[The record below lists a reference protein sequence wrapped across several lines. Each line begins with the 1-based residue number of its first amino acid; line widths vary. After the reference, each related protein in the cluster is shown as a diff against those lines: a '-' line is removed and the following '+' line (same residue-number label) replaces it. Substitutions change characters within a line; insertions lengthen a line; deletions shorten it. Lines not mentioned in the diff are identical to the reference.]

1 MGTTNE
7 TLQQSGKE
15 DPFRHIL
22 KSSVIMHESSDS
34 QFFKTTTGI
43 QSGPDTF
50 DESRLWFQVSSRGE
64 TGTQEIPKSSRL
76 EFSGK
81 FLAHNFA
88 LSDAEDLLQAIE
100 YRKIYLC

>member
-1 MGTTNE
+1 
-7 TLQQSGKE
+7 
-15 DPFRHIL
+15 
-22 KSSVIMHESSDS
+22 MHESSGS

-76 EFSGK
+76 EFSEK